1 MSIPLTRDNQESHL
15 ATIWEALVALEDWL
29 VAADCLQASEWD
41 DICTAMAWIRED
53 LGLCWAGCRPCR
65 IRQCPPHRPG
75 QSELEREQ
83 QLEDEEVTS

>member
-53 LGLCWAGCRPCR
+53 LGLC
-65 IRQCPPHRPG
+65 
-75 QSELEREQ
+75 SELEREQ

>member
-15 ATIWEALVALEDWL
+15 ATIWEALVALEDA
-29 VAADCLQASEWD
+29 VATPEPFAQWD

-53 LGLCWAGCRPCR
+53 LGLC
-65 IRQCPPHRPG
+65 
-75 QSELEREQ
+75 SELEREQ

>member
-15 ATIWEALVALEDWL
+15 ATIWEALVALEDA
-29 VAADCLQASEWD
+29 VATPEPFAQWD